1 MASRATT
8 IILRALLWHMRGCPD
23 SAYGNSPVMGLSTP
37 TLQDRHGRL
46 REAARLDHQER
57 AGAVGDHQVAGA
69 IAEVCQ
75 KGPPSMSVDDG
86 AGAAVEV
93 IEKRYASGG

>member
-1 MASRATT
+1 MGTHLSWGCRHRLSKIVTIDYVKQHGLTIKSGQEQLAT
-8 IILRALLWHMRGCPD
+8 I
-23 SAYGNSPVMGLSTP
+23 
-37 TLQDRHGRL
+37 
-46 REAARLDHQER
+46 
-57 AGAVGDHQVAGA
+57 QVAGA